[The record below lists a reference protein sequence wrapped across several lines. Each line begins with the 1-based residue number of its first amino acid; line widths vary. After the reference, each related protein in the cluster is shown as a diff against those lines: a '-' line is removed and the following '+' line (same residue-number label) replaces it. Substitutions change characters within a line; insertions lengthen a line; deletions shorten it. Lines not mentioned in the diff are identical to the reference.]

1 MYNYCIV
8 TIPVYSPLVTSPN
21 NNNKKNDPPFFQKTV
36 SPEGEYMFH
45 DGLLALYQETVELN
59 KASHVLQGKD
69 EIMVNIGPCAFF
81 HKGLLIEKF
90 EILRKEC

>member
-1 MYNYCIV
+1 
-8 TIPVYSPLVTSPN
+8 
-21 NNNKKNDPPFFQKTV
+21 
-36 SPEGEYMFH
+36 MFH
-45 DGLLALYQETVELN
+45 DGLLALYQETMELN

-69 EIMVNIGPCAFF
+69 EIMVNIGPSAFF